1 MDSLPSQQ
9 VKPEKND
16 KENYSYEIIKTI
28 YDKELFLVSCD
39 LNKIG
44 HKDFYLLKKIVI
56 KNDIGKKLLIDKI
69 NKIKS
74 LNIIYVLKIFDY
86 FIEKKEQEE
95 TLCILMEYCE
105 NGSLEELIKHDEY
118 LNSRNLW
125 RIFIQLI
132 LGLNSFHSN
141 NIIIKNLN
149 PKNISL
155 DNENNIKIFLDFDL
169 NNKTKDFSLML
180 YDSPEIIKGENYS
193 IKSDI
198 WSLGCVLYELITK
211 KKPFYLIENIS
222 RAK

>member
-28 YDKELFLVSCD
+28 YDKELFLVSYD
-39 LNKIG
+39 LNKTG
-44 HKDFYLLKKIVI
+44 YKDFYLLKKIVI
-56 KNDIGKKLLIDKI
+56 KNDIGKKLLIEKI

-74 LNIIYVLKIFDY
+74 LNIIYFLKIFDY

-141 NIIIKNLN
+141 NIILKNLN
-149 PKNISL
+149 PKNIFL

-180 YDSPEIIKGENYS
+180 YDSQK
-193 IKSDI
+193 
-198 WSLGCVLYELITK
+198 L
-211 KKPFYLIENIS
+211 
-222 RAK
+222 

>member
-1 MDSLPSQQ
+1 
-9 VKPEKND
+9 
-16 KENYSYEIIKTI
+16 
-28 YDKELFLVSCD
+28 
-39 LNKIG
+39 
-44 HKDFYLLKKIVI
+44 
-56 KNDIGKKLLIDKI
+56 
-69 NKIKS
+69 
-74 LNIIYVLKIFDY
+74 
-86 FIEKKEQEE
+86 
-95 TLCILMEYCE
+95 MEYCE